1 MTSCL
6 LDGALHLDIQQWGL
20 SSTVWI
26 SLRNYPRQPKLSSPV
41 YFSVIIN
48 SSDTTS
54 SSSIELLLL
63 SLWVSHLLLLWTFF
77 RGCLRNILQGILQ
90 WIFMLEPCHCQ
101 WLCCHWQC
109 ALKCDTVQ
117 IHIQGCKAARAVPN
131 PHEVPAHVWWRN
143 IQMKERMVPIKSPQW
158 SAYKG
163 ANQQRLSSVPHKI
176 PIHNV
181 IAIFVIGMKIPITGI
196 LLEYN

>member
-6 LDGALHLDIQQWGL
+6 LDGALHLDVQQWGL

-26 SLRNYPRQPKLSSPV
+26 SLRNYPQQPKLSSPV
-41 YFSVIIN
+41 YFFCFCII
-48 SSDTTS
+48 TP
-54 SSSIELLLL
+54 LLLL
-63 SLWVSHLLLLWTFF
+63 QRKSSEHSS
-77 RGCLRNILQGILQ
+77 RNSSVNL
-90 WIFMLEPCHCQ
+90 MLEPCHCQ

-109 ALKCDTVQ
+109 ALKCNTVQ

-131 PHEVPAHVWWRN
+131 PHKVPAHVWWRN

-163 ANQQRLSSVPHKI
+163 ANQQGLSLVPHKV
-176 PIHNV
+176 PIIH
-181 IAIFVIGMKIPITGI
+181 IAIFVIGMKILVTGI
-196 LLEYN
+196 L